1 MIPDGLGNSLFNFGT
16 TEKFGFHFIFFS
28 FESLFELLYFVLIS
42 FSSELC
48 ASFFQ
53 VFYPDNR
60 RRHAKLFIVD
70 FG

>member
-1 MIPDGLGNSLFNFGT
+1 MISDGLGNSFFNSGP
-16 TEKFGFHFIFFS
+16 TEKLVFHFIFFG
-28 FESLFELLYFVLIS
+28 FEPLFELLYFVLIS

-53 VFYPDNR
+53 VFDPDNR
-60 RRHAKLFIVD
+60 RSHAKLFIVD